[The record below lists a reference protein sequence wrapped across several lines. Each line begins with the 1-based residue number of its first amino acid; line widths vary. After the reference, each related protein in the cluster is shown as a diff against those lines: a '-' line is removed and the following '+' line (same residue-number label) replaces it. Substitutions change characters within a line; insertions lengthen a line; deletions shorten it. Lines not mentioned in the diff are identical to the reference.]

1 MKNAA
6 VFAPGVRAWAVGV
19 CIAAALLV
27 SVPSADA
34 SPILVD
40 FSASTC
46 FGCWSSPTLP
56 SVNVSGQ
63 LTLESIVGT
72 YWDPVYQSY
81 ETGERLKVLG
91 ITGSLTIDG
100 SAPYSLSFVG
110 ANPAANG
117 WSAPLGDGSWLFND
131 SFPRYLVFST
141 AGFGFDTRIIN
152 DNAYNL
158 FQWSSPTTGFGS
170 QVPVRWTATPV
181 PEESS
186 LALLGLGVAA
196 LIFFKCK
203 CIAP

>member
-19 CIAAALLV
+19 CMAAALLV

-56 SVNVSGQ
+56 SVNISGQ
-63 LTLESIVGT
+63 LTLESMVGT
-72 YWDPVYQSY
+72 YWDPFYQSY
-81 ETGERLKVLG
+81 ETGERLQVLG

-110 ANPAANG
+110 ANPAGNG

-152 DNAYNL
+152 DNAFNL
-158 FQWSSPTTGFGS
+158 FQWDSPTGGN
-170 QVPVRWTATPV
+170 QVPVSWSAARV
-181 PEESS
+181 PEASS
-186 LALLGLGVAA
+186 LALLAFGVAA
-196 LIFFKCK
+196 LAVLKCT
-203 CIAP
+203 AV